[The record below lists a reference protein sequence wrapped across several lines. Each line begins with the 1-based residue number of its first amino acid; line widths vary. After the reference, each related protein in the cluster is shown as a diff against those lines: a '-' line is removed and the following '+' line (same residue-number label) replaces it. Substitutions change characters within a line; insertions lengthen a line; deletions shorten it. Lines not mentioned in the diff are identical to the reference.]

1 MNILRI
7 ESSIF
12 GDQGSSHALADRLIE
27 GLSRN
32 TSAQVV
38 SRSLSNIEHFG
49 QEHMTAA
56 QKGAA
61 TIGDELIAEAE
72 QADHIIIT
80 APMYNFSIPSQL
92 KAWLDH
98 LARAGRTFKYG
109 ENGPQGLLTGKKV
122 YVVTTRG
129 GKYRDSDMDTQVPY
143 LRIMLNF
150 LGLAESLKFVYAEGL
165 AMSDHKDEG
174 LNVAREH
181 IDAIIAEE
189 AA

>member
-12 GDQGSSHALADRLIE
+12 GEHGNSHGLADRLIQ
-27 GLSRN
+27 GLSDDS
-32 TSAQVV
+32 TQVV
-38 SRSLSNIEHFG
+38 TRSLADIEHFG
-49 QEHMTAA
+49 QQHV
-56 QKGAA
+56 GAVSEGKR
-61 TIGDELIAEAE
+61 TIGDDLIEEVEA
-72 QADHIIIT
+72 ADHIVIT

-92 KAWLDH
+92 KSWLDH

-109 ENGPQGLLTGKKV
+109 ENGPQGLLIGKKV

-150 LGLAESLKFVYAEGL
+150 LGLAESLEFIYAEGL
-165 AMSDHKDEG
+165 AMGDHKEAG
-174 LNVAREH
+174 LKDAQST
-181 IDAIIAEE
+181 IDAILTKE